1 MTAGTSYVQ
10 SIAIKATTAVWF
22 YIHFP
27 SITSASINIPY
38 NHLILSVIKLS
49 NDEIMSL
56 SIYVSFSNV
65 LSLFLLLHCD
75 PGLKLSFQV
84 YFSGIYGMCWR
95 LLEQRA
101 AKRGLCGRFCGFI
114 SVFLNF
120 VWYPSL
126 LTVLW
131 SKVMVPCTW
140 LKRTPGEGG
149 GISPQ
154 KASGYMSCFRYEKW
168 W

>member
-1 MTAGTSYVQ
+1 
-10 SIAIKATTAVWF
+10 
-22 YIHFP
+22 
-27 SITSASINIPY
+27 
-38 NHLILSVIKLS
+38 
-49 NDEIMSL
+49 MSL

-120 VWYPSL
+120 VWYPFL
-126 LTVLW
+126 FTVLW

-140 LKRTPGEGG
+140 LKRTHWRRGRNKPPESQC
-149 GISPQ
+149 IYVLLQ
-154 KASGYMSCFRYEKW
+154 IWEMVITAEKLYNIDGVIKQLILNLLSVF
-168 W
+168 